1 MPHFINTRRLEPIFT
16 MDAVNST
23 SSGFTSVLASTK
35 FASAGLPP
43 QVDYFVDKV
52 ASASIWTVLIT
63 LFAMCVVY
71 DQSMSLPS

>member
-1 MPHFINTRRLEPIFT
+1 

-23 SSGFTSVLASTK
+23 SPGFTSVLASTK

-43 QVDYFVDKV
+43 QFDYFVDKV

-63 LFAMCVVY
+63 ILAMGIAY
-71 DQSMSLPS
+71 DQSMSLPYCASHSIAYARQC